1 MKEVRSWAQVLAL
14 LAALGWALAVGIAPA
29 PTSVVEVVAGPNLEE
44 VAQTIGVTLNE
55 LLAALKAGT
64 FRELLAERGR
74 APEGLQSS

>member
-1 MKEVRSWAQVLAL
+1 MKGVRSWAQVLA
-14 LAALGWALAVGIAPA
+14 
-29 PTSVVEVVAGPNLEE
+29 
-44 VAQTIGVTLNE
+44 